1 MRILRALRGILNLFR
16 FFRFNEFSAKL
27 NLLNLFR
34 FNRFN
39 AKFLAQSL
47 IIFLPFCAVIFSAC
61 GYAPISKYSRTA
73 IGERIFVEIK
83 TSLRYP
89 QNSVELKD
97 NLNNALITRLGAQIV
112 PKENA
117 ETTLTAEI
125 TEASFYPVAE
135 NLTGFAT
142 SYRCDV
148 ILTITYQNKNGILRI
163 LQHRGRYNFSLG
175 SSSII
180 TDSVRTNAISIAA
193 NNAID
198 GIIAQI
204 GALSALNKPQSKNIE
219 SSEIESGEIK
229 SNDIES
235 GEQKST
241 APQKSTK
248 STKSKKSDSIKKQNS
263 SQSKKNK

>member
-1 MRILRALRGILNLFR
+1 MRILRALRYSLNLIKF
-16 FFRFNEFSAKL
+16 
-27 NLLNLFR
+27 FR

-39 AKFLAQSL
+39 AKFLAKSS

-61 GYAPISKYSRTA
+61 GYAPVSKYSHTA

-112 PKENA
+112 PKQNA
-117 ETTLTAEI
+117 ETTLVAEI
-125 TEASFYPVAE
+125 VDANFYSVAE

-148 ILTITYQNKNGILRI
+148 ILTITYQNKNGILRV
-163 LQHRGRYNFSLG
+163 LQQRGRYNFSLG

-180 TDSVRTNAISIAA
+180 TDSVRTSAISIAA

-204 GALSALNKPQSKNIE
+204 GALSALNKPQSKIE
-219 SSEIESGEIK
+219 SSEIESSE
-229 SNDIES
+229 IES
-235 GEQKST
+235 DKTKST

-248 STKSKKSDSIKKQNS
+248 STKSKKSDSMKKQNK
-263 SQSKKNK
+263 SQKNK